1 MEHIIKGLQLEI
13 VGSTIENIEHDLF
26 EKYKMVGNLSAR
38 KYTRNVAISTTSTFE
53 SSDDFIYEYMI
64 GDKLVAMIYSRR
76 NDFNTVDLYISEFGD
91 GKELTAEE
99 REQKSHSIVRRIGLD
114 SAYKLAC
121 HSMSDCNFKDFY
133 SQFEEDG
140 Y

>member
-26 EKYKMVGNLSAR
+26 EKYKMVGNLSAH
-38 KYTRNVAISTTSTFE
+38 KCTRNVAISGTSTFE
-53 SSDDFIYEYMI
+53 PSDNFIYEYMI

-99 REQKSHSIVRRIGLD
+99 RAQKSHTVVEQIGLGA
-114 SAYKLAC
+114 AYKLAC
-121 HSMSDCNFKDFY
+121 YSMSDCNFKNFY
-133 SQFEEDG
+133 SIIEEDV

>member
-1 MEHIIKGLQLEI
+1 MKTAMDYLM
-13 VGSTIENIEHDLF
+13 F
-26 EKYKMVGNLSAR
+26 EQGVDVKE
-38 KYTRNVAISTTSTFE
+38 F
-53 SSDDFIYEYMI
+53 

-99 REQKSHSIVRRIGLD
+99 RSQKSHTVVEQIGLGD
-114 SAYKLAC
+114 AYKLAC

-133 SQFEEDG
+133 STFEEDA

>member
-1 MEHIIKGLQLEI
+1 MEHIIKGLQIEI

-26 EKYKMVGNLSAR
+26 EKYKMVGNLSAH
-38 KYTRNVAISTTSTFE
+38 KYTRNVSISETSAFE
-53 SSDDFIYEYMI
+53 PSDNFIYEYMI
-64 GDKLVAMIYSRR
+64 GNKLVAMIYSRR

-91 GKELTAEE
+91 GKELTVEE
-99 REQKSHSIVRRIGLD
+99 RTQKSHTVVEQIGL
-114 SAYKLAC
+114 SAAYKLAC

-133 SQFEEDG
+133 STIEEDV

>member
-64 GDKLVAMIYSRR
+64 CDKLVAMIYSRR
-76 NDFNTVDLYISEFGD
+76 NDFNTVDLYVSKF
-91 GKELTAEE
+91 
-99 REQKSHSIVRRIGLD
+99 
-114 SAYKLAC
+114 
-121 HSMSDCNFKDFY
+121 SD
-133 SQFEEDG
+133 EDEH
-140 Y
+140 

>member
-1 MEHIIKGLQLEI
+1 MEHIIKGLQIEI
-13 VGSTIENIEHDLF
+13 VGLTIENVEHDLF
-26 EKYKMVGNLSAR
+26 EKYKMVGNLSAH
-38 KYTRNVAISTTSTFE
+38 KYMRNVAISGTSAFE
-53 SSDDFIYEYMI
+53 PSDNFIYEYMI

-91 GKELTAEE
+91 GKELDAEE
-99 REQKSHSIVRRIGLD
+99 REQKSHTVVEQIGLD
-114 SAYKLAC
+114 VAYKLAC

-133 SQFEEDG
+133 STFEEDV

>member
-53 SSDDFIYEYMI
+53 SSDDFIYECNVDRTFCSKCSFFFEESFS
-64 GDKLVAMIYSRR
+64 DKGLVRIYSK
-76 NDFNTVDLYISEFGD
+76 NFG
-91 GKELTAEE
+91 
-99 REQKSHSIVRRIGLD
+99 
-114 SAYKLAC
+114 
-121 HSMSDCNFKDFY
+121 
-133 SQFEEDG
+133 
-140 Y
+140 

>member
-1 MEHIIKGLQLEI
+1 MEHIIKGLQIEI
-13 VGSTIENIEHDLF
+13 VSSTIENIEHNLF
-26 EKYKMVGNLSAR
+26 KKYKMVGNLSSR
-38 KYTRNVAISTTSTFE
+38 KYTRNVAISGTSAFDP
-53 SSDDFIYEYMI
+53 SDDFIYEYMI
-64 GDKLVAMIYSRR
+64 CDKLVAMIYSRR

-99 REQKSHSIVRRIGLD
+99 REQKSHSVVGRIGLG
-114 SAYKLAC
+114 SAYKLTC

-133 SQFEEDG
+133 SPFEEDA

>member
-1 MEHIIKGLQLEI
+1 MEHIIKSLQLEI
-13 VGSTIENIEHDLF
+13 VGSTIENIEHNFF
-26 EKYKMVGNLSAR
+26 EKYKIVGNLSAR
-38 KYTRNVAISTTSTFE
+38 KCTRNVAISGTSAFE
-53 SSDDFIYEYMI
+53 PSDNFIYEYMI
-64 GDKLVAMIYSRR
+64 GDQLVAMIYSRR

-91 GKELTAEE
+91 GKELTAEQ
-99 REQKSHSIVRRIGLD
+99 REQKSHSVVKRIGLD

-133 SQFEEDG
+133 SPFEEDA